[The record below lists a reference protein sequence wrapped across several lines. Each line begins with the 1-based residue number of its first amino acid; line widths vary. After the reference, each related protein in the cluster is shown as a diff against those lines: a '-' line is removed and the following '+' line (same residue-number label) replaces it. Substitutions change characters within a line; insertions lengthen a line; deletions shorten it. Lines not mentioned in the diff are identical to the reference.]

1 MKTIRMVAVDS
12 TARLGHH
19 WLVEMHS
26 RKHWARYCSPRS
38 WWDLGIGQFIFVR
51 KQPVSPQPNG
61 SAEEQV
67 LPLCGPPMTQTC
79 STGTTLSPG
88 CMALWHRAH
97 GWKHVWKKLTT
108 SAVHR
113 LLQRM
118 ICSWSY
124 YQSWEWMVT
133 CRLLWVSCWQSK
145 TGCTFIAA
153 ADPYKLSGP
162 WMAIQICKL
171 WRKKQEGCLI
181 FARFCEIT
189 STWRPLFKEAPTL
202 GLSFISKLSTSIL
215 FEDFGIFQR
224 QSCGKG
230 IKHLSFT
237 EMAAYFRMND
247 IDIDIAPEIGGI
259 GLSPNWILQ
268 STPSFIIESRR
279 KIHAPIAPHFTWK
292 LASEF
297 ISFLAHKIHG

>member
-1 MKTIRMVAVDS
+1 
-12 TARLGHH
+12 
-19 WLVEMHS
+19 MHS

-51 KQPVSPQPNG
+51 KRPVSPQPYG

-67 LPLCGPPMTQTC
+67 LPLCGSPMTQTC

-88 CMALWHRAH
+88 CMALWLRAH
-97 GWKHVWKKLTT
+97 GWKHVWKQLTT

-118 ICSWSY
+118 ICPWSY

-145 TGCTFIAA
+145 TGYTFIAA
-153 ADPYKLSGP
+153 ADPYELSGP
-162 WMAIQICKL
+162 WMAIQICNL

-189 STWRPLFKEAPTL
+189 STLEATFWKSSHTWSQFHFKTVHLHPVWRLWDLSAVMWGGDQTWGSVWISNFFPLFLAIFFRFSL
-202 GLSFISKLSTSIL
+202 GQFCL
-215 FEDFGIFQR
+215 R
-224 QSCGKG
+224 
-230 IKHLSFT
+230 
-237 EMAAYFRMND
+237 
-247 IDIDIAPEIGGI
+247 
-259 GLSPNWILQ
+259 
-268 STPSFIIESRR
+268 
-279 KIHAPIAPHFTWK
+279 
-292 LASEF
+292 LASYSCRKQMPQNGAIQQAVARLLCNMVVDSQNRVPYSKQECAKMVQYNRVW
-297 ISFLAHKIHG
+297 LYEGATWL